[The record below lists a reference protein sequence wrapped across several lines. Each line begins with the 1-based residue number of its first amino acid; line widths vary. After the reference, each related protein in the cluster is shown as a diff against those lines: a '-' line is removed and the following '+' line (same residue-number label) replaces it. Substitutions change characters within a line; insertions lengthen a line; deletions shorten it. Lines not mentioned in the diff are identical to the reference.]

1 MSVEILL
8 NVTPQESRVALIEN
22 GSLQEIMIERN
33 SNQGIVGNI
42 YKGKVCRVLP
52 GMEAAFIDIG
62 QEKAAFLHASD
73 LRLPVEVMLNG
84 EEPEEAVTIP
94 PISKLL
100 HAGKQVLVQVIKD
113 PLGTKGARLTMHV
126 TIPSRYVVLMPDTDT
141 IGVSSKIE
149 EEEERMRLKSII
161 HAMRNGDAD
170 DVQTEIDLNNPTNH
184 NANTNKSNF
193 GYIVRTAAE
202 GISDEAVKADVAFLN
217 KLWSKISESPKTK
230 KDSQLIYSDLPLVQ
244 RALRDMVAEDI
255 ESIQV
260 DSKETFTS
268 LQNFSKEF
276 IPELSNK
283 IEHYTGERPIFDMH
297 SVEDEIQKSLK
308 RSVQLKSGGYLI
320 IDQTE
325 AMTTVDVNTGGFVG
339 NRNLEETIFKTNL
352 EAAQTLAR
360 QLRLR
365 NLGGIIILDFIDMQ
379 QDDHKEQ
386 VMAALLKALEHDHAK
401 TSVTPLS
408 SLGLVEMTRK
418 RTRESLEH
426 VLCESCSTCEGRGY
440 IKTATTVCYEIFRE
454 ILRESRQ
461 FDARE
466 LLVLASQDVTDLL
479 LDEESDSLAELQ
491 EFIGVPIRF
500 QAETLYTQEQF
511 DVVLL

>member
-1 MSVEILL
+1 MSVEILI
-8 NVTPQESRVALIEN
+8 NVTPQESRVAVLEN
-22 GSLQEIMIERN
+22 GILQEVMIERN
-33 SNQGIVGNI
+33 SKQGIVGNI

-73 LRLPVEVMLNG
+73 LRLPAEVMFNG
-84 EEPEEAVTIP
+84 DTPNEEI

-100 HAGKQVLVQVIKD
+100 HAGKEVLVQVIKE

-141 IGVSSKIE
+141 VGVSSKIE
-149 EEEERMRLKSII
+149 DEDERTRLKAII
-161 HAMRNGDAD
+161 HSMRDGDLTE
-170 DVQTEIDLNNPTNH
+170 VQTEIELKTNV
-184 NANTNKSNF
+184 NGTKNDINNF
-193 GYIVRTAAE
+193 GYIIRTAAE
-202 GISDEAVKADVAFLN
+202 GISEEALRADISFLN
-217 KLWSKISESPKTK
+217 KLWLKISESPKPQK
-230 KDSQLIYSDLPLVQ
+230 GSQLIYSDLPLVQ

-255 ESIQV
+255 NSIQV

-268 LQNFSKEF
+268 LQKFSKAF
-276 IPELSNK
+276 IPELSQK
-283 IEHYTGERPIFDMH
+283 IEHYKGERPIFDMH

-325 AMTTVDVNTGGFVG
+325 AMTTVDVNTGGYVG

-379 QDDHKEQ
+379 QEDHKEQ
-386 VMAALLKALEHDHAK
+386 VMAALLKALERDPAK
-401 TSVTPLS
+401 TSVMPFS